1 MKKDLSKIKSFLER
15 YNIKC
20 FNSEKEIRRWFSKLS
35 QSDYDK
41 LTKLTIDPNEI
52 EFDSELLVN
61 RNLLECKDY
70 HIRVEAMSKIKNCKE
85 CKHLL
90 KHLCLP
96 KFLNSKNYY
105 LDMALLSKAKYI
117 RYCLWLL
124 NEDKFLN
131 SKHHID
137 DLNAIVKAK
146 DEITAQAL
154 AEVAMDADSLQSKY
168 HRKDMEIIAECDSK
182 NLQPTNQYPA
192 SSVNNLA
199 ISKIS
204 LQDPFHTENM
214 QILAKSKK
222 SKGYLYNL
230 MTNPSIIYN
239 ENYRREVARLNKA
252 KTRAKARAIYYFI
265 TNPERTCTHD
275 FFDKMI
281 DQEMNIDYSLFDR
294 TKCVKGNQNPRYNFY
309 LKLLNEIPDTQV
321 MYIEYLLSNK
331 SLLDSGHLDKDV
343 RYLLTMTN
351 KHIFVDLFY
360 LMQNEQSL
368 NSIHHENDVMIISR
382 TEDDKKRKLLLR
394 IATSQNNL
402 ASTNHQYDMLFI
414 SSLNIDNMS
423 ENNLDALYYYL
434 FNSKG
439 INHPNHIIMLE
450 KLHEGTLISEEEK
463 DCEKNTTVNKP
474 FSRLRKVFRIN

>member
-1 MKKDLSKIKSFLER
+1 MKKDLSKIKSFIEK

-20 FNSEKEIRRWFSKLS
+20 FNNEKEIRRWISKLS
-35 QSDYDK
+35 QSGYDK
-41 LTKLTIDPNEI
+41 LTKLTIDPKEI
-52 EFDSELLVN
+52 EFDSELLIN
-61 RNLLECKDY
+61 KDLLECKDY

-90 KHLCLP
+90 KQLCLP

-105 LDMALLSKAKYI
+105 LDMAILAKAKYI

-137 DLNAIVKAK
+137 DLNAVAKAK
-146 DEITAQAL
+146 DEITAQVL

-199 ISKIS
+199 INKIS

-214 QILAKSKK
+214 QILAKNKK

-230 MTNPSIIYN
+230 MTNQSIIYN
-239 ENYRREVARLNKA
+239 ENYRREVSRLNKA
-252 KTRAKARAIYYFI
+252 KTRSKARAIYYFI

-321 MYIEYLLSNK
+321 MYIEYLVSNK
-331 SLLDSGHLDKDV
+331 SLLESGHLDKDV
-343 RYLLTMTN
+343 RFLLTMTN
-351 KHIFVDLFY
+351 KRIFIDLFY

-368 NSIHHENDVMIISR
+368 NTPHHENDVMIISR

-402 ASTNHQYDMLFI
+402 LSQNHQYDMLFV
-414 SSLNIDNMS
+414 SSLNLDNIP

-439 INHPNHIIMLE
+439 INNPNHIEILE
-450 KLHEGTLISEEEK
+450 DIYKGIELENVFPQEEK
-463 DCEKNTTVNKP
+463 QTLL
-474 FSRLRKVFRIN
+474 SRIFRK